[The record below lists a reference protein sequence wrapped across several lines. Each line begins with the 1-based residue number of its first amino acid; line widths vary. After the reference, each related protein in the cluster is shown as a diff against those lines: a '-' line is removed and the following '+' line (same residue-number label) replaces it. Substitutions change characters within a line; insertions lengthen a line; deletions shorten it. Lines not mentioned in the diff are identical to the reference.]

1 MSGKP
6 EGKYL
11 ADNRTMKQVLIV
23 EDDTD
28 VAELLR
34 YTLQRENYGTVI
46 ARNGVDAIEAAQRD
60 MPDAVLLDI
69 MLPGMSGWEVCRIL
83 RESAKGKS
91 LLIIMLTAL
100 SDEEA
105 RIKGL
110 TLGADDY
117 VSKPFSTKELLLK
130 MRNHIDRQEKNKQ
143 RHGVLEELNKTLE
156 KKGEEQEMRLIM
168 SERLAALG
176 EISSGIAHEI
186 NNPLA
191 TIAGCAEGLLAKVS
205 KAHFEPDLFASYLN
219 IIREEVIRCR
229 SITTSMLSFV
239 RKTSYE
245 KNMINVNEAI
255 DKTLEIIGYQGR
267 LRGIEV
273 IRNYEDP
280 VPAVPGSAG
289 ELRQVLVIIISN
301 ALDAMEERGAIT
313 LATRKEDG
321 FVVIRISDDGPGIP
335 EEARSRIFEAFF
347 TTKSEFGGTGLG
359 LAIARKIVENH
370 NGRIEVMPEPGCGAT
385 FEVRLPAETHM
396 DSSPAGQG

>member
-1 MSGKP
+1 
-6 EGKYL
+6 
-11 ADNRTMKQVLIV
+11 
-23 EDDTD
+23 
-28 VAELLR
+28 
-34 YTLQRENYGTVI
+34 
-46 ARNGVDAIEAAQRD
+46 
-60 MPDAVLLDI
+60 
-69 MLPGMSGWEVCRIL
+69 MSGWEVCRIL
-83 RESAKGKS
+83 RESPEGKS
-91 LLIIMLTAL
+91 LPIIMLTAL
-100 SDEEA
+100 SDEES

-110 TLGADDY
+110 SLGADDY
-117 VSKPFSTKELLLK
+117 LSKPYSLKELRLK
-130 MRNHIDRQEKNKQ
+130 IRKHIDRQETIKQ
-143 RHGVLEELNKTLE
+143 QQGVLEVLNETLE
-156 KKGEEQEMRLIM
+156 QKVEEGEKRLIM